1 MQVRK
6 HISKFAQNFRFYFTS
21 AKFSQIEGFSKG
33 EVKQLVATQKAFD
46 GMLMNTEE
54 HKDEETLEHAP
65 LLETKLI
72 DTSRNKIKSDVILI
86 CLGDSKGYLH
96 FNHVFL

>member
-1 MQVRK
+1 
-6 HISKFAQNFRFYFTS
+6 
-21 AKFSQIEGFSKG
+21 
-33 EVKQLVATQKAFD
+33 
-46 GMLMNTEE
+46 MLMNSEE